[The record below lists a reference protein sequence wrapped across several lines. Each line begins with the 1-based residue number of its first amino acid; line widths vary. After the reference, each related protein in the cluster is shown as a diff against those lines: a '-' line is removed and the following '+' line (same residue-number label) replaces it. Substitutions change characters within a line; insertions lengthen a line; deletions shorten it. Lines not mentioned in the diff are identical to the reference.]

1 MMDKLVITLKESKTI
16 TMTIRIDKSLQN
28 KYNELAV
35 QTNRSRNE
43 LINMLLDWALEHA
56 QILESDK

>member
-1 MMDKLVITLKESKTI
+1 MMDKLVITTKESKTI
-16 TMTIRIDKSLQN
+16 TMTIRIDKSLQD

-43 LINMLLDWALEHA
+43 LISMALQFALEHME
-56 QILESDK
+56 IKDIT